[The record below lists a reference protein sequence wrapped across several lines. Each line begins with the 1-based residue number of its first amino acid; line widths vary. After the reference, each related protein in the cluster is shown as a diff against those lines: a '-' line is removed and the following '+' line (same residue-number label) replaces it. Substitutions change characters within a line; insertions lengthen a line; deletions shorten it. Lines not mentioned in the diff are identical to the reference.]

1 MTQCAALLFVLV
13 SLFVAI
19 FQAALTL
26 GAPWGEFTLG
36 GRWRGRLPLRVRP
49 LPLLSIAL
57 LVAFAAVIL
66 SRANIALAPLQ
77 NHSRSLSWVV
87 VGYCVLATIANAA
100 TPSKRQ
106 RNLWLPVVVL
116 MLLLSLVVAL
126 S

>member
-1 MTQCAALLFVLV
+1 
-13 SLFVAI
+13 
-19 FQAALTL
+19 
-26 GAPWGEFTLG
+26 
-36 GRWRGRLPLRVRP
+36 
-49 LPLLSIAL
+49 

-66 SRANIALAPLQ
+66 SRANTALAPLQ